1 MADWLDAYAVVRNE
15 LFLFAA
21 VFFLIG
27 AIDEWAVDI
36 VYFIMRISGRTKTLR
51 IDESDLASH
60 RLRGGVAVFIPVW
73 QEEAVIET
81 TLRHASVAWPQANV
95 LFYVGCYPN
104 DPATREAIAR
114 AAEDDDRIRIV
125 LHERLGPTCK
135 ADCLNRL
142 YRALEEDEAA
152 FGEQRRF
159 VVLQDAEDCID
170 PYALALIDRGI
181 DRAEFI
187 QLPVLALPLAT
198 SPFIAGHYSD
208 EFAEAHGKAMVVRSA
223 LGHGVPG
230 AGVGTAIERGALA
243 ALARGQ
249 GGKPFADHSLTEDY
263 ELGLNIAAL
272 GGRSLYLRARTRG
285 GRLIAT
291 RSYFPATIEAAV
303 RQKTR
308 WVHGIALQSWDRM
321 GWRGGPCAVWMT
333 LRDRRGPFA
342 ALLLAI
348 AYTLIG
354 VTAFDLGAASLGLGT
369 SEPHG
374 AATQVMLAVLFGSV
388 LWRALMRSAFTTR
401 EFGWGQGLLAI
412 ARIPISNIIA
422 IMAGRR
428 AVAAYWRSLK
438 GEAPR
443 WDKTEHRD
451 HPALSSPV

>member
-1 MADWLDAYAVVRNE
+1 MFAEIYAAVRNE

-21 VFFLIG
+21 VFFLLG
-27 AIDEWAVDI
+27 AIDEWAMDI
-36 VYFIMRISGRTKTLR
+36 AYFVMRVTGRANTLR
-51 IDESDLASH
+51 LDEPDLASR
-60 RLRGGVAVFIPVW
+60 RLQGSVAVFVPLW
-73 QEEAVIET
+73 QEAAVIET
-81 TLRHASVAWPQANV
+81 TLRHASVAWPQSEV
-95 LFYVGCYPN
+95 RFYVGCYPN
-104 DPATREAIAR
+104 DPATREAVLR
-114 AAEDDDRIRIV
+114 AAKDDERIRIV
-125 LHERLGPTCK
+125 LHDRVGPTSK

-142 YRALEEDEAA
+142 YRALEQDETTS
-152 FGEQRRF
+152 GVKVRF

-170 PYALALIDRGI
+170 PYALALIDRGM
-181 DRAEFI
+181 DRAEFV
-187 QLPVLALPLAT
+187 QLPVLALPLAG
-198 SPFIAGHYSD
+198 SPFIASHYSD

-243 ALARGQ
+243 TLARGQ
-249 GGKPFADHSLTEDY
+249 GGRPFAADSLTEDY

-272 GGRSLYLRARTRG
+272 GGRSVYLRARTRS

-291 RSYFPATIEAAV
+291 RSYFPDTIETAV

-321 GWRGGPCAVWMT
+321 GWHGGPGAMWMT

-348 AYTLIG
+348 AYTLIA
-354 VTAFDLGAASLGLGT
+354 VTAFDLGAAVLGMHITEPLG
-369 SEPHG
+369 P
-374 AATQVMLAVLFGSV
+374 ATQIMLVVLLGSV
-388 LWRALMRSAFTTR
+388 VWRAVMRAAFTTR
-401 EFGWGQGLLAI
+401 EFGWRQGLTSI
-412 ARIPISNIIA
+412 ARIPVSNIIA

-428 AVAAYWRSLK
+428 AVMAYWRSLK

-451 HPALSSPV
+451 HPALSHPV